1 MAERK
6 SMAKNKRKKNE
17 KLPEV
22 KAAPGRSRS
31 AYPERLKLLIVIV
44 DRRKAEFYSDLL
56 QGYDVNLQL
65 FSLVQGTASTEI
77 KQKLGLI
84 DTENVAI
91 FNIIRESMAGEA
103 LKMLEEKFRTVRRGK
118 GIAFT
123 IPFESVLGSKVY
135 RFLSNNRMG
144 MEE

>member
-1 MAERK
+1 MARRN
-6 SMAKNKRKKNE
+6 SKKNTQLSE
-17 KLPEV
+17 TKG
-22 KAAPGRSRS
+22 APGRNRS
-31 AYPERLKLLIVIV
+31 AFPERLKLLIVIV

-77 KQKLGLI
+77 KQRLGLI
-84 DTENVAI
+84 DSEKVAI
-91 FNIIRESMAGEA
+91 FNIIRESRAQEA
-103 LKMLEEKFRTVRRGK
+103 LEMLEEKFGTVRRGK

-135 RFLSNNRMG
+135 RFLSDNRVG